1 VRDIIEL
8 VGFASWVGWA
18 SLIAVLALVA
28 NAIVLAMRD
37 RIRDHAVLQT
47 LGYTGGLI
55 AWMVLL
61 EGALLGLAGGVVGA
75 VTSTVVVSIGRFSM
89 TMEGMNVEIANDPS
103 LAFIGAGIAVG
114 LGLLAGAV
122 PAIRASR
129 GEIVQGFRA
138 V

>member
-1 VRDIIEL
+1 MILFLKFNKVH
-8 VGFASWVGWA
+8 
-18 SLIAVLALVA
+18 
-28 NAIVLAMRD
+28 
-37 RIRDHAVLQT
+37 HAVLQT

-61 EGALLGLAGGVVGA
+61 EGALLGLAGGVAGA
-75 VTSTVVVSIGRFSM
+75 VASTMVITLGRFSM
-89 TMEGMNVEIANDPS
+89 TMEGMTIEIANDPR